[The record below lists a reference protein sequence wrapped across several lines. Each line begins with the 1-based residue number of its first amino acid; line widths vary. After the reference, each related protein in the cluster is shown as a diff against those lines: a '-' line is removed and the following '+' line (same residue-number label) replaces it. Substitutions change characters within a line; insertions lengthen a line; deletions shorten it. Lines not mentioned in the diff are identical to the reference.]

1 MKRQRRR
8 RPDPRVHLQ
17 AFLRGAWP
25 LRVAALLLLVA
36 ALALLAATER
46 GVRAHVAALD
56 RHGGAVRDLGAAAE
70 PSSRLYGYMVR
81 VTGTPQVVEL
91 PLDADFGVQ
100 ADTPVLIRHVA
111 MFQWHELNVGYPL
124 YEQDWLNHAVDSAT
138 FSDPRGHA
146 NPGPL
151 PIPPRRFVALRVRL
165 DGFLLDTAIVDAIP
179 GSVPLTPDFGR
190 LPPNLAA
197 TFHVVGDALVSSAD
211 PRAPRLGDLRIRWRE
226 VPLQPLSVFA
236 RAEGDR
242 LVPAQSATAGSGF
255 VVQLGDRSLAD
266 LLPDVP
272 DAPAWPWAQRLLAL
286 LLTVAVAL
294 LLTGP
299 WPRLRR
305 DPPFVLAAA
314 LAPLVALAG
323 LEWLRLR
330 PLLGVGLL
338 LLAAAAAAAGWWRVR
353 RIASAAVASD
363 AED

>member
-1 MKRQRRR
+1 MKRRR
-8 RPDPRVHLQ
+8 RPGPGISLQ
-17 AFLRGAWP
+17 SLRRSAWP
-25 LRVAALLLLVA
+25 QRVAALVLVVA

-56 RHGGAVRDLGAAAE
+56 RHGGAVRDLGATAA

-111 MFQWHELNVGYPL
+111 MFQWHEINVGYPL
-124 YEQDWLNHAVDSAT
+124 YEQDWVDRAVDSAT
-138 FSDPRGHA
+138 FTDPRGHA

-151 PIPPRRFVALRVRL
+151 PIPPHRFVAPRVRL
-165 DGFLLDTAIVDAIP
+165 DGFLLDAAIVDAIP

-197 TFHVVGDALVSSAD
+197 TFHVVGGALVSSTD
-211 PRAPRLGDLRIRWRE
+211 PRAPRLGDLRVRWRE
-226 VPLQPLSVFA
+226 VPLQPVSVFA

-242 LVPAQSATAGSGF
+242 LVPAQSVTAGTGF

-272 DAPAWPWAQRLLAL
+272 DAPTWPWARRVLTL
-286 LLTVAVAL
+286 LLTAAAVL
-294 LLTGP
+294 LLTAP

-305 DPPFVLAAA
+305 DPLFVPAAA
-314 LAPLVALAG
+314 LAPPAALAG
-323 LEWLRLR
+323 MEWLRLR
-330 PLLGVGLL
+330 TELGIGLL
-338 LLAAAAAAAGWWRVR
+338 LLAAAAAAAGWWRAR
-353 RIASAAVASD
+353 RIAAMPRAVD
-363 AED
+363 AGD